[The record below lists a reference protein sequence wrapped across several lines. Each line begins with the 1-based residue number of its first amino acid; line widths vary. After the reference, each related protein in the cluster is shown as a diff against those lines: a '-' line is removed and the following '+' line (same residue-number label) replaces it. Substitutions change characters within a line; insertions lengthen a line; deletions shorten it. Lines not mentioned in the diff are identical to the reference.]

1 MAGSVAPRRGCR
13 LGPDDPRLVTVR
25 DTGREPDALAERLR
39 AGDASALEE
48 LFERDGGPAFRLAY
62 RVLRDASG
70 AEDAVQEAFAQLWE
84 RASSLSATGSLRSLL
99 LTMVHRRALDQVR
112 RRRRLPAIAAEG
124 EALLRVD
131 EQAADLLERVIE
143 DVSSEALRLR
153 LRTALLALPPEQRA
167 VIELGHSHGLSLA
180 EIAAREGVP
189 LGTVKSR
196 LRLAMQKLSLALRDE
211 VRP

>member
-1 MAGSVAPRRGCR
+1 M
-13 LGPDDPRLVTVR
+13 R
-25 DTGREPDALAERLR
+25 DTGREPDALAVRLR

-84 RASSLSATGSLRSLL
+84 RAPSLSTSGSLRSLL
-99 LTMVHRRALDQVR
+99 MTMVHRRALDQVR
-112 RRRRLPAIAAEG
+112 SRRRASSATIEG
-124 EALLRVD
+124 EALLRID
-131 EQAADLLERVIE
+131 ERAADLLERVIE

-167 VIELGHSHGLSLA
+167 VIELGHGHGLSLP
-180 EIAAREGVP
+180 EIAAREGVS

-196 LRLAMQKLSLALRDE
+196 LRLAMQKLSLALKDE

>member
-1 MAGSVAPRRGCR
+1 M
-13 LGPDDPRLVTVR
+13 
-25 DTGREPDALAERLR
+25 RLR

-84 RASSLSATGSLRSLL
+84 RAPSLNPSGSLRSLFM
-99 LTMVHRRALDQVR
+99 TMVHRRALDQLRTR
-112 RRRRLPAIAAEG
+112 RRWPTATTEG
-124 EALLRVD
+124 EALLRID
-131 EQAADLLERVIE
+131 ERATDLLDRVIE
-143 DVSSEALRLR
+143 DVSTEALRLR
-153 LRTALLALPPEQRA
+153 LRSALLALPPEQRA
-167 VIELGHSHGLSLA
+167 VIELGHGAGLSLP
-180 EIAAREGVP
+180 EIAAREGVS

-196 LRLAMQKLSLALRDE
+196 LRLAMAKLSLALKDE